1 MVLCAPVL
9 PPPALKMLWNP
20 QHLWLLLSLEPPGA
34 VVATPQVTVG
44 EPALTPPAAP
54 LLAPFG

>member
-1 MVLCAPVL
+1 
-9 PPPALKMLWNP
+9 MLWNP
-20 QHLWLLLSLEPPGA
+20 QHPWLLLSLEPPGA